1 MSSALFLKESL
12 GAFVFCFKFCLFEM
26 QFPMQ
31 YTTRMIMNMCILCN
45 VVMRWRAELVLS
57 IAQQGMNERLAGA
70 SAGAKFGNVS
80 VFWLDPS
87 P

>member
-1 MSSALFLKESL
+1 ML
-12 GAFVFCFKFCLFEM
+12 
-26 QFPMQ
+26 
-31 YTTRMIMNMCILCN
+31 YTTRMIMSMCILCN
-45 VVMRWRAELVLS
+45 GVMRWRVEFVLQ